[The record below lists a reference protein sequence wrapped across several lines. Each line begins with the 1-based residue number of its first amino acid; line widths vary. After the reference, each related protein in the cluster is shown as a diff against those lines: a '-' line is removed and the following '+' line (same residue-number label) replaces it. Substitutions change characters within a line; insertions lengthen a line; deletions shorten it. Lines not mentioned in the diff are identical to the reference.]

1 MSRVCGPDAPKF
13 HPDGHVPRKRGRPRL
28 AKSSSESI
36 MASANRMLAVRL
48 KNFIERMNAWDR
60 RIEERR
66 EEGDPFNKQRFIVEG
81 DLDYRR

>member
-28 AKSSSESI
+28 ANSPGSI
-36 MASANRMLAVRL
+36 MASANRMLAFRL
-48 KNFIERMNAWDR
+48 KNFTERMNAWDR
-60 RIEERR
+60 RIDERR
-66 EEGDPFNKQRFIVEG
+66 EEGDPFNKQRLIVEG